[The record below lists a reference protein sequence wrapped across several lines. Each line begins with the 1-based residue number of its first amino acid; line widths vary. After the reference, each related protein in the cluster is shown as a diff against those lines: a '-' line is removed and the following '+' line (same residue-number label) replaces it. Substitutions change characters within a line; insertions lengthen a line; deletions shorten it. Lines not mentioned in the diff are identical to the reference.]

1 MKKVEL
7 LVVIAV
13 IAILFGILL
22 PTAMQA
28 RSRAYVEKAKAAIC
42 AMEAA
47 INLYKT
53 DMGDYPNLL
62 TALTDTY
69 MSFKRDALDSG
80 GNFIDPWGNIYIYDK
95 PGANNT
101 GSYDLYSYGPD
112 AADDSGAGDD
122 ITNWQ

>member
-1 MKKVEL
+1 MKIVEL

-13 IAILFGILL
+13 IAILSGILL
-22 PTAMQA
+22 PAAMQA

-62 TALTDTY
+62 TVLTDTY
-69 MSFKRDALDSG
+69 I
-80 GNFIDPWGNIYIYDK
+80 IDPWGNTYIYDK